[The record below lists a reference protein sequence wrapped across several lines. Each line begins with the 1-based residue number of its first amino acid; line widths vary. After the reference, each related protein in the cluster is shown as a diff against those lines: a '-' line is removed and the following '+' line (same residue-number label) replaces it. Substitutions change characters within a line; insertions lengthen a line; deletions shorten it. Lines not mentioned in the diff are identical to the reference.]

1 MYYLDKNN
9 ISTITINN
17 ILSTMS
23 MKRKTTL
30 SNIFV
35 NMHYDYGK
43 NAILCNSM

>member
-9 ISTITINN
+9 ISTI
-17 ILSTMS
+17 TMS